1 MIDTFEQ
8 LELNQNFNGDFDIQA
23 GLAYDVSGLGVFVN
37 PNDFV
42 NGRVGFEGKPG
53 TFLFIL
59 KIKLS
64 SMLGCCP
71 SKGCV
76 EEWCKTK
83 DGQPIP
89 THFYLIMRID
99 DSKSFNVLLPWRS
112 DQQEKAGCRVA
123 NQEECRLV

>member
-23 GLAYDVSGLGVFVN
+23 GLAYDVTGLGVFEN

-59 KIKLS
+59 KI
-64 SMLGCCP
+64 
-71 SKGCV
+71 
-76 EEWCKTK
+76 
-83 DGQPIP
+83 
-89 THFYLIMRID
+89 
-99 DSKSFNVLLPWRS
+99 
-112 DQQEKAGCRVA
+112 
-123 NQEECRLV
+123 

>member
-1 MIDTFEQ
+1 
-8 LELNQNFNGDFDIQA
+8 
-23 GLAYDVSGLGVFVN
+23 
-37 PNDFV
+37 
-42 NGRVGFEGKPG
+42 
-53 TFLFIL
+53 
-59 KIKLS
+59 
-64 SMLGCCP
+64 MLGCCP

-99 DSKSFNVLLPWRS
+99 ESKSFNVLLPWRS

-123 NQEECRLV
+123 NEEECRFLV